1 MATASIDQ
9 AISLADMVLPTT
21 LNLAQYFYPVGN
33 TTPNDLT
40 QTLPPGADAKI
51 LLLGCGDVRN
61 ILFTLHCSGIS
72 SLPSDR
78 IVLLSRKRGNAN

>member
-1 MATASIDQ
+1 M
-9 AISLADMVLPTT
+9 MLPAT

-40 QTLPPGADAKI
+40 QTLPPGADANI

-61 ILFTLHCSGIS
+61 ILFTAHCSGMS
-72 SLPSDR
+72 SLSSGR
-78 IVLLSRKRGNAN
+78 IFLSQTHDNAN